1 LASISP
7 GFWRTAPLFVVDCW
21 GVDFRLDWARRG
33 EIAPNVSPK
42 TSAAFIHTETLREI
56 LGWNMKL
63 FLPWEIDSGE
73 QGKRIDEDSA
83 GKKFDRE
90 PLPYPEVSCRN
101 RNR

>member
-1 LASISP
+1 
-7 GFWRTAPLFVVDCW
+7 
-21 GVDFRLDWARRG
+21 
-33 EIAPNVSPK
+33 
-42 TSAAFIHTETLREI
+42 
-56 LGWNMKL
+56 MKL

-73 QGKRIDEDSA
+73 QGKRIDEDTA